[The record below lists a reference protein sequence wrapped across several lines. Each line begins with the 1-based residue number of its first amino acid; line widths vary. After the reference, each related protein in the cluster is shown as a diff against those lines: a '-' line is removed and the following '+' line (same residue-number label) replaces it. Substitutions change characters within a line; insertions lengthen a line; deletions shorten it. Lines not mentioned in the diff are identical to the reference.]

1 MQSLLRKMA
10 AATLSAC
17 MSLSVIAADL
27 TDVNDIVER
36 ANLASYYQGNDG
48 RSEVRMTITDGQGRE
63 QQRQFT
69 ILRLNEEPGGRQH
82 FYVAFSRPAD
92 VRDTVFMVTK
102 NITRDDDRWLYLP
115 SLDLVRRIS
124 AGDKRT
130 SFVGSHFFYEDVSGR
145 QPTEDEH
152 RLVGTTDAHYII
164 ESEPKDSSTAD
175 FASYRVIID
184 KANFLPSKI
193 EYADASGQVYR
204 TVEALE
210 VQNIQGLPTVIRSQ
224 VSDLRSGG
232 HTVMEFGFVSYNIGI
247 PADVFSERSLRRQPR
262 EWLRRPQ

>member
-1 MQSLLRKMA
+1 MQSLLRNMA

-27 TDVNDIVER
+27 TDANEIVQR
-36 ANLASYYQGNDG
+36 ANLAAYYQGNDG
-48 RSEVRMTITDGQGRE
+48 RSEVRMTITDSQGRE

-102 NITRDDDRWLYLP
+102 NIIRDDDRWLYLP

-145 QPTEDEH
+145 QPTEDDH
-152 RLVGTTDAHYII
+152 RLVETTESHYVV
-164 ESEPKDSSTAD
+164 ESVPKDQATAD
-175 FASYRVIID
+175 FASYRVMINKD
-184 KANFLPSKI
+184 HFLPHKI
-193 EYADASGQVYR
+193 EYADESGQVYR
-204 TVEALE
+204 TVEALD
-210 VQNIQGLPTVIRSQ
+210 IQDIEGFPTVMRSQ

-232 HTVMEFGFVSYNIGI
+232 NTVMEFGFVSYNIGI

-262 EWLRRPQ
+262 DWLRRPQ

>member
-1 MQSLLRKMA
+1 MQSLLRTVA
-10 AATLSAC
+10 AATLMALISLPVMATD
-17 MSLSVIAADL
+17 MSDAAA
-27 TDVNDIVER
+27 IVER
-36 ANLASYYQGNDG
+36 ANLASYYSGNDG

-102 NITRDDDRWLYLP
+102 NVARDDDRWLYLP

-145 QPTEDEH
+145 HPGEDTHVLLE
-152 RLVGTTDAHYII
+152 TTDTHYLI
-164 ESEPKDSSTAD
+164 ESHPKDASTAD
-175 FASYRVIID
+175 FNHYRVSIN
-184 KANFLPSKI
+184 KQHFLPEKI
-193 EYADASGQVYR
+193 EYMDASGAVYR
-204 TVEALE
+204 TVEALD
-210 VQNIQGLPTVIRSQ
+210 IQDVEGFPTVMRSRVQ
-224 VSDLRSGG
+224 DLRSGG
-232 HTVMEFGFVSYNIGI
+232 QTVMEFGFVAYNLGL
-247 PADVFSERSLRRQPR
+247 PVEVFSERSLRRQPR
-262 EWLRRPQ
+262 DWLRRPQ